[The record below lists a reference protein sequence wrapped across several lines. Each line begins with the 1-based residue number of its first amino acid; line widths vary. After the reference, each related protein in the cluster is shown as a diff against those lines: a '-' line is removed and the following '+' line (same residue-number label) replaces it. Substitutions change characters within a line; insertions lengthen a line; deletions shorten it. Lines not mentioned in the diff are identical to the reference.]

1 MKRSRHR
8 GGSYGFEGSLNEGDL
23 NSAGAG
29 NPNWVSNGGECGVA
43 RAGNNDLLELG
54 PKVGG
59 RRRRRSTLRG
69 GSSCSGSTGG
79 RRRRRNGNR
88 RRTMKGG
95 RSELSPSGYP
105 NDSTLAL
112 QQPRAGYTFDG
123 SGYGGMANAV
133 SVPPYSTFV

>member
-1 MKRSRHR
+1 M
-8 GGSYGFEGSLNEGDL
+8 
-23 NSAGAG
+23 
-29 NPNWVSNGGECGVA
+29 
-43 RAGNNDLLELG
+43 
-54 PKVGG
+54 
-59 RRRRRSTLRG
+59 
-69 GSSCSGSTGG
+69 GG